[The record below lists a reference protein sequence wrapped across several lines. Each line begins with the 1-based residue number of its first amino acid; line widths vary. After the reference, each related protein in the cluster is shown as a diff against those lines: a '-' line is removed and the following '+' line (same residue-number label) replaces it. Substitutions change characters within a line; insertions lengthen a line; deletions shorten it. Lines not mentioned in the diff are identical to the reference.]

1 VSETDA
7 VLARLEAM
15 DRRASE
21 DATRV
26 LTKIDDLRDDVGH
39 LRSEVVRLSVTVQ
52 HQDVRIRQN
61 RDAVADHEDR
71 LSRLERGFA
80 WILGAAGVGT
90 AAAVTAGK
98 QVAEF
103 FGFGSPQ

>member
-1 VSETDA
+1 MSETDA

-80 WILGAAGVGT
+80 WILGAAGVGGAAV
-90 AAAVTAGK
+90 AAAGQRVS
-98 QVAEF
+98 ELL
-103 FGFGSPQ
+103 GFGSPQ